1 VAKLDK
7 GAPKGIFTLFGWA
20 VVGRIPSSILKSS
33 NKKTEMRCLAVGIE
47 IPDSVSFVEMAE
59 ISTPRKRLGQQ

>member
-1 VAKLDK
+1 MAKLDK
-7 GAPKGIFTLFGWA
+7 GAPKGILTLFGWA
-20 VVGRIPSSILKSS
+20 VVSRIRPSILNGS

-47 IPDSVSFVEMAE
+47 IPESVSFVEIAE

>member
-1 VAKLDK
+1 
-7 GAPKGIFTLFGWA
+7 
-20 VVGRIPSSILKSS
+20 VVGRIPSSILKGS